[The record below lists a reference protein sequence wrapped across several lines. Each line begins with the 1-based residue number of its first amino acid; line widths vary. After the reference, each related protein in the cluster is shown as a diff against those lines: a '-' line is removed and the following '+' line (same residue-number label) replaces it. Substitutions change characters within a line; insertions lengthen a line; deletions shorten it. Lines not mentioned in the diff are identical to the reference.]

1 MGMESTA
8 AASFL
13 SCMWFPFPA
22 CGGKVSGSETSLD
35 IASFLVE
42 PSVACHGRRAVL
54 LYHYK
59 KYDQKGVQ
67 TWH

>member
-8 AASFL
+8 AAS
-13 SCMWFPFPA
+13 SFPA
-22 CGGKVSGSETSLD
+22 CGSIPAFCGKVSGSETSLD

-42 PSVACHGRRAVL
+42 PSVCLKMAAGGFAL
-54 LYHYK
+54 PLK
-59 KYDQKGVQ
+59 KYDLKGVQ

>member
-1 MGMESTA
+1 MGMEPTA

-13 SCMWFPFPA
+13 SCMWFPFRPVVVTFPEV
-22 CGGKVSGSETSLD
+22 KTPL
-35 IASFLVE
+35 ASFLVE

-59 KYDQKGVQ
+59 KYELKGVQ